1 MKGVEADEETGKI
14 AAAAAAMVFLGLT
27 GAYGYFSDSL
37 TVTNHIALGDVNIG
51 LKEYQKKGSTEVL
64 YTNPKTVI
72 PGETISKIPRITNLA
87 KPCWVRARITYKN
100 DRKKEIILEGF
111 QDEMILEI
119 TETG

>member
-1 MKGVEADEETGKI
+1 MKGVGADEGTGKI
-14 AAAAAAMVFLGLT
+14 CSNCGGNGISGIDRCVWVFL
-27 GAYGYFSDSL
+27 DSL

-87 KPCWVRARITYKN
+87 KPCWVEQGSLIKMI
-100 DRKKEIILEGF
+100 EI
-111 QDEMILEI
+111 M
-119 TETG
+119 